1 MIEIIIIAAAAFFTA
16 MLTFFSGFGLG
27 TILAPVFAFFFPV
40 EIAIAL
46 TAVVHFANNIFKAIL
61 IGKHADLRILALFGI
76 PAFVAAAAGALVLV
90 SLADL
95 PVLLQYQLGGEY
107 FEVTPVKLVI
117 AILLIVFTVF
127 EILPGSASIQ
137 FGGNR
142 MILGGLLSGFFGGL
156 SGMQGAL
163 RSAFLVK
170 SGLNKEQY
178 IATGVLIACLSDFSR
193 LIVYSAFF
201 ATVNIQENYVLL
213 IFACLSAF
221 VGATTGRLML
231 KKVAFRSIQI
241 LVAIML
247 IVIALGLGSGII

>member
-1 MIEIIIIAAAAFFTA
+1 MEILIIAAAAFFTA

-61 IGKHADLRILALFGI
+61 IGKHANWRILALFGI

-127 EILPGSASIQ
+127 EILPGAASIQ

-142 MILGGLLSGFFGGL
+142 MIIGGLLSGFFGGL
-156 SGMQGAL
+156 SGMQGAI

-178 IATGVLIACLSDFSR
+178 IATGVLIACLSDLSR
-193 LIVYSAFF
+193 LIIYSAYF
-201 ATVNIQENYVLL
+201 ATVNIQENYILL

-221 VGATTGRLML
+221 AGATTGRLML

-241 LVAIML
+241 LVAILL
-247 IVIALGLGSGII
+247 IAIALGLGSGII